1 MSLAESEWGL
11 RAVALSTL
19 GLPASGV
26 IAEESE
32 KERDKRE
39 MRSEGEGVGWD
50 TTRTQRHPAVS

>member
-32 KERDKRE
+32 KERIRE
-39 MRSEGEGVGWD
+39 K
-50 TTRTQRHPAVS
+50 